1 VDLDRSNGIIAQVL
15 TSFASNMTINDRFSW
30 AGPRAMLAPLLVLW
44 CAGGLVSTAWAQGVP
59 STSNQPARTAAK
71 PAVSTAV
78 KKPPSAAPAASS
90 AQPAP
95 GTMLSKEELRLCLK
109 DKDDILAQ
117 RAQLEKDQAASQSER
132 QQIIAQTQA
141 LKEAMATWDR
151 TAPGVLDAHD
161 AKVDAHEKRID
172 AWNKSHQQ
180 MLSVIDTLN
189 KKQAQ
194 WTTDCGEKR
203 YREDDEIAIKA
214 GK

>member
-1 VDLDRSNGIIAQVL
+1 
-15 TSFASNMTINDRFSW
+15 MTIHQKFPGTW
-30 AGPRAMLAPLLVLW
+30 PRALPGPFLALS
-44 CAGGLVSTAWAQGVP
+44 CAFCLGSAAWGQGVP
-59 STSNQPARTAAK
+59 ATPNKPARTSATPITSAASKK
-71 PAVSTAV
+71 PAT
-78 KKPPSAAPAASS
+78 AAPAASS
-90 AQPAP
+90 AQAATGPV
-95 GTMLSKEELRLCLK
+95 LSKEELRVCLK
-109 DKDDILAQ
+109 DKDDILTQ
-117 RAQLEKDQAASQSER
+117 RAQLEKDQAVSQAER

-141 LKEAMATWDR
+141 LKDAMATLDR

-180 MLSVIDTLN
+180 MLSVIDALN

-203 YREDDEIAIKA
+203 YREDDETAIKA

>member
-1 VDLDRSNGIIAQVL
+1 
-15 TSFASNMTINDRFSW
+15 
-30 AGPRAMLAPLLVLW
+30 
-44 CAGGLVSTAWAQGVP
+44 
-59 STSNQPARTAAK
+59 
-71 PAVSTAV
+71 
-78 KKPPSAAPAASS
+78 
-90 AQPAP
+90 
-95 GTMLSKEELRLCLK
+95 MLSKEELRVCLK

-117 RAQLEKDQAASQSER
+117 RAQLEKDQAASQAER

-141 LKEAMATWDR
+141 LKDAMATLDR

-194 WTTDCGEKR
+194 WTTECGEKR